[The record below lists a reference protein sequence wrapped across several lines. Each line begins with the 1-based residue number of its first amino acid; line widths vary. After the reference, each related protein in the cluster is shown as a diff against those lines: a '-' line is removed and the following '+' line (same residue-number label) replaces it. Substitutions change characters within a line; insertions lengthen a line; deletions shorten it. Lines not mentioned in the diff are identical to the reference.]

1 MSHSS
6 KNIALSEYLKDVEQK
21 SILISLFQ
29 RDFVW
34 TKSKMVKL
42 AASLLKGYPIG
53 SFLLMQD
60 AGIYSKKPVEGIVE
74 DINNEYNSENMNAL
88 LILDGQQR
96 ITSIYQI
103 FYGKGKY
110 NFYVNFEQFVQ
121 DIYSVNDDKIVG
133 VIEDNIEDWL
143 IAVNKND
150 KSDKNPGNN
159 PDTQR
164 SKGLFPLDIIFNGGA
179 QGYSVWLD
187 RYCMSKS
194 LVSNNQ
200 IDTEEYN
207 KLSKCKEIFI
217 KRMIENLT
225 SYKASEI
232 VIDKNTSPNIV
243 CSIFETIN
251 STGQS
256 LTVIDLLNAKC
267 YAYGFMLR
275 SELDEALSQ
284 NEFMRE
290 FDDGKDS
297 IGLAIVRTIGLLCKK
312 SCKKSDLLNLKADEI
327 KGKWNIAVEYIAD
340 ALKYI
345 RENYGVIGISYFPY
359 KDMTS
364 VIAIIKNSDKYKAN
378 PNNKY
383 KLDKWYWNAVFSGYY
398 DNATESKNSKALKE
412 FFGTDVEKGWFDD
425 DKRVPEIV
433 RNQAYLEDLYNGLD
447 SLSAVRS
454 AQYKAILNLY
464 VLNGAKDFSIEKQC
478 IYNMKE
484 RDVHDH
490 HIFPKKFLSL
500 HSIKKDEA
508 NTILN
513 RTLISDKVNEKIKE
527 TQPITYLTD
536 VNIVG
541 KNKFSKEDLDT
552 HYIDDIIIK
561 EEFSSQ
567 LYSKF
572 KENRKVRIIETIKEK
587 VTIDK

>member
-21 SILISLFQ
+21 SILIPLFQ

-60 AGIYSKKPVEGIVE
+60 AGVYSKKPVEGIVE

-96 ITSIYQI
+96 TTSIYQI

-121 DIYSVNDDKIVG
+121 DIYSVNDDKVVG

-225 SYKASEI
+225 SYQASEI

-256 LTVIDLLNAKC
+256 LTVI
-267 YAYGFMLR
+267 
-275 SELDEALSQ
+275 
-284 NEFMRE
+284 
-290 FDDGKDS
+290 
-297 IGLAIVRTIGLLCKK
+297 
-312 SCKKSDLLNLKADEI
+312 DLLNLKADEI

-398 DNATESKNSKALKE
+398 DNATESKNSKVLKE
-412 FFGTDVEKGWFDD
+412 FLGTDVEKGWFDD

-433 RNQAYLEDLYNGLD
+433 RNQAYLEYLYNGLD

-513 RTLISDKVNEKIKE
+513 RTLISEKANEKIKE

-572 KENRKVRIIETIKEK
+572 KENRKTRIIETIKEK
-587 VTIDK
+587 VTIEK